1 MKSAPARP
9 EFLDKVLNG
18 LGMRSIQAKMARA
31 GLKWTRDKLSEE
43 CGVSTVTISH
53 FECGY
58 YIKKEAVER
67 IRRAFE
73 GAGVELVS
81 LSGRVSV
88 SLPDI
93 CKNEPYEKK
102 YISASMM
109 ARKAARAGAK

>member
-1 MKSAPARP
+1 V
-9 EFLDKVLNG
+9 EF
-18 LGMRSIQAKMARA
+18 
-31 GLKWTRDKLSEE
+31 
-43 CGVSTVTISH
+43 
-53 FECGY
+53 
-58 YIKKEAVER
+58 
-67 IRRAFE
+67 
-73 GAGVELVS
+73 VS